1 MSAAIGNTGI
11 YFADT
16 STGRLVSTIFFFS
29 GIKQKNGNRA
39 CNQR

>member
-16 STGRLVSTIFFFS
+16 STGRLVSTIFFLVE
-29 GIKQKNGNRA
+29 
-39 CNQR
+39 